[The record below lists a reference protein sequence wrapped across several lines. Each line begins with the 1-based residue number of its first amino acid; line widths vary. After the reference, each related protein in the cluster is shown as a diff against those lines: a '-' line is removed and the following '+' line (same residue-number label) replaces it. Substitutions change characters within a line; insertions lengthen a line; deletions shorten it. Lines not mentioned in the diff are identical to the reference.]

1 MFTVIG
7 CMLGGMAIGFLFRK
21 WKFSWISKII
31 TLFIWGLLFLLGLE
45 VGGNSQIMEGLA
57 TLGAEAFIITLACVL
72 GSCIFAWGLWYLLY
86 KRKGSKE

>member
-1 MFTVIG
+1 MYAGRYDHWLSISQMEIFVDKQNNNVVY
-7 CMLGGMAIGFLFRK
+7 LGT
-21 WKFSWISKII
+21 II
-31 TLFIWGLLFLLGLE
+31 PAGTGS
-45 VGGNSQIMEGLA
+45 GGNSQIMEGLA